1 MRIPPEEV
9 EQTAAMARLALT
21 EAEVGQMAEELGR
34 ILAYAARLEEVD
46 VSGVPPLHQPLPRA
60 CPLRP
65 DTVGEELSQE
75 AALAVAPVSAEGH
88 FAVPAILG
96 PAGAAGAGSEG

>member
-34 ILAYAARLEEVD
+34 ILAFAARLQEID
-46 VSGVPPLHQPLPRA
+46 VSGVEPLHHPLPRA

-65 DTVGEELSQE
+65 DTVGEHLSQE
-75 AALAVAPVSAEGH
+75 AALQGAPAAAEGH
-88 FAVPAILG
+88 FVVPAILG
-96 PAGAAGAGSEG
+96 GGEG